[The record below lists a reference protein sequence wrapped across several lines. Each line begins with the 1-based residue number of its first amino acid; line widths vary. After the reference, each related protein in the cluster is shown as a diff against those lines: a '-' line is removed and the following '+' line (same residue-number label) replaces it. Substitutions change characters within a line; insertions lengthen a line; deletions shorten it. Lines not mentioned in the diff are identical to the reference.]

1 MVFVCASVVCAAQIE
16 LLEPEAKA
24 EEEAIVKEFIPEAR
38 RAVSKGAKPDRLA
51 IGSIPRN
58 FKGDINWRQLE
69 STWDEWL
76 RQQAKTA

>member
-1 MVFVCASVVCAAQIE
+1 ME

-24 EEEAIVKEFIPEAR
+24 KEEEIVKEFIKEAR

-51 IGSIPRN
+51 IGTIPRN

-69 STWDEWL
+69 STWDGWL
-76 RQQAKTA
+76 KQQAKTA